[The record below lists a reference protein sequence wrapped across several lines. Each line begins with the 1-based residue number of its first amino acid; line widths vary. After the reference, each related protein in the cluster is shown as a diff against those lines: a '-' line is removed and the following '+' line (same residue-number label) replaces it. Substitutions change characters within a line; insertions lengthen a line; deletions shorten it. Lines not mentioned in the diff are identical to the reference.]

1 MLYLT
6 PRGVH
11 KGMNSEVQVE
21 IADNDTQTITLLE
34 HDKQV
39 ICLSGVLE

>member
-1 MLYLT
+1 MLYFT
-6 PRGVH
+6 PPPVVFLR
-11 KGMNSEVQVE
+11 VQVE
-21 IADNDTQTITLLE
+21 IADNDTQVITLLE